1 VGFAN
6 THHVANVH
14 HDRACL
20 RGYGEELAT
29 ADFRTMALAP
39 GQDLKPIFTITLEEE
54 SQTANVRVRTG
65 APRSSGVFGSHVVDH
80 A

>member
-1 VGFAN
+1 
-6 THHVANVH
+6 
-14 HDRACL
+14 
-20 RGYGEELAT
+20 LAT

-54 SQTANVRVRTG
+54 SQAANVRVRTG